1 MDREEF
7 IQNQAVLV
15 AHAMLAAAREAF
27 SYRTGTTGDESF
39 ADAQRIQKGAEMMI
53 LSWLYVVAADGALPT
68 LTPKFMEKTDD
79 HQ

>member
-1 MDREEF
+1 MGREEF

-15 AHAMLAAAREAF
+15 AHAMLTAAREAF
-27 SYRTGTTGDESF
+27 AHRTGATGDESF

-53 LSWLYVVAADGALPT
+53 LSWLCVVAADGALPDT
-68 LTPKFMEKTDD
+68 TPEFKEKTDD